1 LRVKK
6 NDITSRY
13 FQQHL
18 MHETKEISALFT
30 LMDDPDNEV
39 FSTVSNRIV
48 DFGRSIIPNLE
59 NLWENSTSE
68 DVQERIELLIHKLHF
83 NDLLGDF
90 TAWKNNPYHDLLF
103 GSLLVAKFQYPELST
118 SPVLQELERIRRNVW
133 LELNSFLT
141 SLEQANVISS
151 IVYNYY
157 NLKGVEVGYKNPDD
171 FFIHKV
177 IESKKGNAISN
188 GVLYLLLCELLDIN
202 VKVINIPRQFIL
214 AFFHTDYDQY
224 AFKGHPQT
232 KIHFYID
239 AISGHIFTHKD
250 LEAYFKKISVPPVP
264 SYFKPLSHKRII
276 QLQLEELAKCFD
288 NKKQRYKYD
297 ELMKLSNLLDD

>member
-1 LRVKK
+1 M
-6 NDITSRY
+6 
-13 FQQHL
+13 Q
-18 MHETKEISALFT
+18 ETKEISALFT
-30 LMDDPDNEV
+30 LIDDPDQEV
-39 FSTVSNRIV
+39 FVTVSEKIV
-48 DFGRSIIPNLE
+48 DYGRGIIPNLE
-59 NLWENSTSE
+59 NLWENSPNE
-68 DVQERIELLIHKLHF
+68 DVQERIEMLIHKLHYT
-83 NDLLGDF
+83 DLFRDF
-90 TAWKNNPYHDLLF
+90 TDWKENPYHDLLF
-103 GSLLVAKFQYPELST
+103 GSLLVAKFQYPDLAT
-118 SPVLQELERIRRNVW
+118 APVLQELERIRRNVW

-202 VKVINIPRQFIL
+202 VKAINIPKQFIL
-214 AFFHTDYDQY
+214 AFFHSDYDRHQY
-224 AFKGHPQT
+224 LGSPQN

-250 LEAYFKKISVPPVP
+250 MEAYFKRISVPPVP

-276 QLQLEELAKCFD
+276 QVQLEELAKCFK
-288 NKKQRYKYD
+288 NIKSRYKYD
-297 ELMKLSNLLDD
+297 ELMALSNLLED

>member
-1 LRVKK
+1 
-6 NDITSRY
+6 
-13 FQQHL
+13 
-18 MHETKEISALFT
+18 MHETTEISALFT
-30 LMDDPDNEV
+30 LIDDPDQEV

-48 DFGRSIIPNLE
+48 DYGRSIIPNLE
-59 NLWENSTSE
+59 NLWENSPSE
-68 DVQERIELLIHKLHF
+68 EVQERIEMLIHKLHYI
-83 NDLLGDF
+83 DLVRDF
-90 TAWKNNPYHDLLF
+90 TDWKDNPYHDLLF

-118 SPVLQELERIRRNVW
+118 APVLQELERIRRNVW

-177 IESKKGNAISN
+177 IESKKGNALSN

-202 VKVINIPRQFIL
+202 VKAINIPKQFIL
-214 AFFHTDYDQY
+214 AFFHNDYDQHEHT
-224 AFKGHPQT
+224 GNPQS

-250 LEAYFKKISVPPVP
+250 MEAYFKRISVPPIAF
-264 SYFKPLSHKRII
+264 YFKPLSHKRII
-276 QLQLEELAKCFD
+276 QVQLEELAKCFQ
-288 NKKQRYKYD
+288 NNRNHYKFE
-297 ELMKLSNLLDD
+297 ELMGLSNLLED